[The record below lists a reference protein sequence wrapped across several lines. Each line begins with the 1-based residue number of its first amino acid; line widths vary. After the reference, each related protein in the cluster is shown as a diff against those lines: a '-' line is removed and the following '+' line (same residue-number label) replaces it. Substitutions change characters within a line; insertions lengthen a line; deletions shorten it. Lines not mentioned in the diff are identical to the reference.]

1 MKLDNACPKL
11 LNRSH
16 APSICDPAAS
26 ILPLGPLLLRA
37 GGMAKPGGIGGIGG
51 IA

>member
-1 MKLDNACPKL
+1 MKLDSACPKL

-16 APSICDPAAS
+16 APKTFDLAAS
-26 ILPLGPLLLRA
+26 MFPFGPLLLRA
-37 GGMAKPGGIGGIGG
+37 GGMAKPGGLGGMGG